1 MSDDC
6 GVQLEYRIAP
16 DWKVGTSTTSTGSNG
31 IDLIWQKRY

>member
-1 MSDDC
+1 MSA
-6 GVQLEYRIAP
+6 GRRVQLEYRIAP